1 MQFDYFYNKES
12 NLFTFLQVPK
22 YLITDDR
29 FKPLSAESKLL
40 YALFLDRVHLS
51 AANNWTDDCKRIYII
66 YTLEDIMNDIGYKHD
81 KCTKLLKELEGI
93 GLIERKRQ
101 GLGKPDKIYV
111 KNFVKDLDSSVDEVL
126 PADQAP
132 VSQDTANKNA
142 EIPHSGV
149 RENSSLECDNIAPN
163 NTYKNK
169 PDSIITTPSKK
180 HIVDEDLIVLFH
192 DIGITNDKD
201 VKSIFDASQQDKEKC
216 KSAINALRQ
225 QSGPIRNLVGWLIK
239 AVKDGYNLLPYNH
252 VDLSRNGN
260 NNWFKMMQ
268 SDYDFDELERRL
280 VKN

>member
-1 MQFDYFYNKES
+1 MQFDYFYNKEA
-12 NLFTFLQVPK
+12 NLFSFLQIPK
-22 YLITDDR
+22 YLISDIR
-29 FKPLSAESKLL
+29 FKHLSAESKLL
-40 YALFLDRVHLS
+40 YGLFLDRVHLS
-51 AANNWTDDCKRIYII
+51 AINNWMDEQNRIYII
-66 YTLEDIMNDIGYKHD
+66 YTLEEIMNDMGYKHD
-81 KCTKLLKELEGI
+81 KCTKLLKELECI

-101 GLGKPDKIYV
+101 GLGKPDIIYV
-111 KNFVKDLDSSVDEVL
+111 KNFVKDLDSPADEVL
-126 PADQAP
+126 STVQT
-132 VSQDTANKNA
+132 SGSENTAYKNA

-149 RENSSLECDNIAPN
+149 RENRTPECENIAPN
-163 NTYKNK
+163 NTEKNK
-169 PDSIITTPSKK
+169 PDSIISTTSKENV
-180 HIVDEDLIVLFH
+180 VDEDLIVLFS

-239 AVKDGYNLLPYNH
+239 AVKDGYNLLPYNN

-268 SDYDFDELERRL
+268 SDYDFDELEKRL